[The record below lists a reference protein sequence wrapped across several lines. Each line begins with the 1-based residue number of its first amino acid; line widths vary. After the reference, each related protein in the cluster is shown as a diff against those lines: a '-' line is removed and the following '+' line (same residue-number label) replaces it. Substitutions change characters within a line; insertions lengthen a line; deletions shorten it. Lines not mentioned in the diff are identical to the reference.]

1 MTNRE
6 IPPKNQQLEPVFI
19 EPLFSKHKLAHD
31 LLIVAAVGVFIGF
44 LGPFGMDELPVL
56 MSISYWLV
64 TCTCGYFIY
73 TPMIRLGHLY
83 LAKVVKIAWIRVAL
97 STLIAGAMM
106 SVAVP
111 LISWLF
117 FSIQIELTKQFFQ
130 VFPKA
135 IVIGGV
141 MTFFSLVRGY
151 IREQKSL
158 REASKKV
165 IEVHEK
171 NTDEETNLQFEQFMQ
186 LLPLDKRGQLMC
198 LEMSDHYLK
207 VHTDKG
213 HHMLLMRLKDAVVKL
228 DGFAGMQTHRSWWV
242 ANDAIVSVNKE
253 NRKMSLMLT
262 NGIEVP
268 VSRTFVDAVKAA
280 NI

>member
-6 IPPKNQQLEPVFI
+6 LPPENQPLEPI
-19 EPLFSKHKLAHD
+19 FSKQKLAHD
-31 LLIVAAVGVFIGF
+31 LLIVAAVGLFIGF
-44 LGPFGMDELPVL
+44 LAPFGMDELPVL
-56 MSISYWLV
+56 VSISYWLV
-64 TCTCGYFIY
+64 TCTSGYFIY
-73 TPMIRLGHLY
+73 TPMIRLGHRY
-83 LAKVVKIAWIRVAL
+83 LAKWVTAVWGRVAL
-97 STLIAGAMM
+97 STLIASMIM

-117 FSIQIELTKQFFQ
+117 FSIEIELAKEFFQ

-141 MTFFSLVRGY
+141 MTFFSLVQGY
-151 IREQKSL
+151 IRQQKSQL
-158 REASKKV
+158 AASKKV
-165 IEVHEK
+165 IEEHEQ
-171 NTDEETNLQFEQFMQ
+171 NTDVDVHLQFEQFMQ
-186 LLPLDKRGQLMC
+186 LLPLEKRGQLMC

-213 HHMLLMRLKDAVVKL
+213 HHMLLMRLKDALEKL

-242 ANDAIVSVNKE
+242 ATEAIVSVNKD
-253 NRKMSLMLT
+253 NRKMSLMLA

-268 VSRTFVDAVKAA
+268 VSRTFVDAVKAV

>member
-6 IPPKNQQLEPVFI
+6 KPSDNQLLEPI
-19 EPLFSKHKLAHD
+19 LSKLKLCYE
-31 LLIVAAVGVFIGF
+31 LLIVAAVGLFIGY
-44 LGPFGMDELPVL
+44 LAPFGMDELPVL

-64 TCTCGYFIY
+64 TCVCGYFIY
-73 TPMIRLGHLY
+73 MPMIRLGHYY
-83 LAKVVKIAWIRVAL
+83 LAKWVKIGWVRVAL
-97 STLIAGAMM
+97 STLIASVIM
-106 SVAVP
+106 SVVVP
-111 LISWLF
+111 LISGLF
-117 FSIQIELTKQFFQ
+117 FSIKIELAKVFFQ

-141 MTFFSLVRGY
+141 MTFFSLVQGY
-151 IREQKSL
+151 IRQQKAQL
-158 REASKKV
+158 EASKKV
-165 IEVHEK
+165 IEEHQK
-171 NTDEETNLQFEQFMQ
+171 NTDVDIHLQFEQFMQ

-213 HHMLLMRLKDAVVKL
+213 HHMLLMRFKDALTKL

-242 ANDAIVSVNKE
+242 ATNAIVTVNKE
-253 NRKMSLMLT
+253 NRKISLLLA

-268 VSRTFVDAVKAA
+268 VSRTFFDTVQAA